1 MSQLAISKLPTYK
14 HVCVQ
19 ISPISTFMST
29 SQASNPTEEMAPA
42 YIHPLLSDEAHVAFV
57 NLLHKYCIELPK
69 SQDEQDF
76 HLATVRLSAAID
88 VCL

>member
-1 MSQLAISKLPTYK
+1 MSA
-14 HVCVQ
+14 
-19 ISPISTFMST
+19 

-42 YIHPLLSDEAHVAFV
+42 HVYPLLSDETHVAFI
-57 NLLHKYCIELPK
+57 NLLCKYCIELFK
-69 SQDEQDF
+69 SQDKQDF